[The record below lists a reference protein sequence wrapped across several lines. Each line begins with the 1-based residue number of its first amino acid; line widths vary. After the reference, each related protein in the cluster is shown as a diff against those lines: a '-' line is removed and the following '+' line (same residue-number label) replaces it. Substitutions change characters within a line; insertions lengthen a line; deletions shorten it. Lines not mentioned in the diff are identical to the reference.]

1 MRTTTTAAVVLL
13 PSAPPPRQLPLFG
26 PALFGLRKVTAYD
39 QAGNVRAVMTA
50 VEFERTFERERPQP
64 HPPDRRSRFL
74 LPFRTGRKPS
84 AAASGRKP
92 GALGAANALDGRRGS
107 EAASPDAARASAC
120 GKAALA
126 RTHASA
132 ATPPSPP
139 ASGGK
144 EEEASAAKIQALARG
159 RQARRVLPT
168 VGDLLRRR

>member
-1 MRTTTTAAVVLL
+1 MRTTTAAAVVLL

-92 GALGAANALDGRRGS
+92 RSATALFPVRGRPDRAASTSRGS
-107 EAASPDAARASAC
+107 A
-120 GKAALA
+120 
-126 RTHASA
+126 
-132 ATPPSPP
+132 
-139 ASGGK
+139 
-144 EEEASAAKIQALARG
+144 
-159 RQARRVLPT
+159 
-168 VGDLLRRR
+168 

>member
-1 MRTTTTAAVVLL
+1 MRTATTTAAVLL

-64 HPPDRRSRFL
+64 HPPDRRFL

-84 AAASGRKP
+84 AAASRRKP

-107 EAASPDAARASAC
+107 EAASPDAARASAR